1 MTFDNGAAASETESE
16 DDASETEIE
25 RAESLKQ
32 VKITLSTF
40 RNYLQWLNKHTV
52 KTELVKSGFV
62 ETQEEEKPILQPKQ
76 EIGLDELIG
85 TV

>member
-1 MTFDNGAAASETESE
+1 MMTFDNGAAASETESE

-40 RNYLQWLNKHTV
+40 RNYLEWLNKHTV
-52 KTELVKSGFV
+52 KAELVKSCFV
-62 ETQEEEKPILQPKQ
+62 ETQVEEKPILQPK
-76 EIGLDELIG
+76 
-85 TV
+85 